1 MTTSVVQKTTEVV
14 TTTLTPRRG
23 SHQNDFIH
31 FSQACIHPIQIP
43 DMCTVDEDI
52 EMLAKLALRVH
63 QVELDWRILLYD
75 LIHYFLHCRSWYVKF
90 RLIINI
96 IFHHGGEAYGWHEG
110 IVIQ

>member
-1 MTTSVVQKTTEVV
+1 
-14 TTTLTPRRG
+14 
-23 SHQNDFIH
+23 
-31 FSQACIHPIQIP
+31 
-43 DMCTVDEDI
+43 MCTVDEDI
-52 EMLAKLALRVH
+52 EMLAKLAFRIH

-110 IVIQ
+110 IVIQQTGKQVIFSNQKEDDPKTIFFILPG